1 MRNTMATTA
10 DDALLA
16 IPTLPA
22 KIHFVWVG
30 GPIPE
35 KYLHSIRRLAIA
47 AAKSGIEV
55 NLWTNSQANYEK
67 TAEKLDLPM
76 PDNFRIRDIQELKEG
91 MGKDELYQ
99 SDERFE
105 RFWNYV
111 NREMVGLKNLA
122 AASDILR
129 YEILRQEGG
138 YYFDTDTEFE
148 LDEKSVLTIDPL
160 EHGFK
165 KIGSLLQDKLHDMF
179 DGNDIIAAV
188 PNHPA
193 IQQVL
198 LNVLENYKQLDINAG
213 PAGQRLATGMRD
225 AKGSMDEK
233 RSLQDEQFFGRRPL
247 TARASGPAILRKV
260 VAQYA
265 ATLPDQHIEN
275 KRKLFFSTAD
285 SDRSAFGIQV
295 LGVLVRS
302 HSAQSWLQRSTPSS
316 FDDAS
321 TFFSTRQERKQSGD
335 GVKPQLAPSSDR
347 KHSR

>member
-1 MRNTMATTA
+1 MALSGTA
-10 DDALLA
+10 QFAAL
-16 IPTLPA
+16 TLPP

-30 GPIPE
+30 GPVPE

-55 NLWTNSQANYEK
+55 NLWTNKQTNFEK

-76 PDNFRIRDIQELKEG
+76 PDNFRVRDTQELQNG
-91 MGKDELYQ
+91 MRGDELYQ

-111 NREMVGLKNLA
+111 SREMVGLKNLA

-138 YYFDTDTEFE
+138 YYFDSDTEFE

-165 KIGSLLQDKLHDMF
+165 KIGSLLQDKLNDMF
-179 DGNDIIAAV
+179 DGNDILAAV
-188 PNHPA
+188 PNHPVM
-193 IQQVL
+193 QQVL
-198 LNVLENYKQLDINAG
+198 LSVLENYKQLDINAG
-213 PAGQRLATGMRD
+213 PAGQKLATGMRD
-225 AKGSMDEK
+225 AKWSMDEK

-247 TARASGPAILRKV
+247 TARASGPVILRTV

-265 ATLPDQHIEN
+265 ARLPDQHIEN
-275 KRKLFFSTAD
+275 KRKLFLT
-285 SDRSAFGIQV
+285 SAKFEII
-295 LGVLVRS
+295 S
-302 HSAQSWLQRSTPSS
+302 NS
-316 FDDAS
+316 
-321 TFFSTRQERKQSGD
+321 
-335 GVKPQLAPSSDR
+335 
-347 KHSR
+347 